1 MNRILLSLL
10 ALSAGVVSAAPLP
23 PADLLAK
30 NTLIAEFVGV
40 KEVPCH
46 FRTSLCPDQCG
57 HATSLAQ
64 FKVIENCGYE
74 KPGEYGD
81 DKAEAGSIVN
91 VDVKKDI
98 EGQDAAI
105 AQSIKGM
112 KAGDK
117 VKLTITHYYVN
128 KDGSRY
134 PVRPATL
141 LKVLP

>member
-1 MNRILLSLL
+1 MNKILLSLL
-10 ALSAGVVSAAPLP
+10 ALGTGFVSAAPLP

-30 NTLIAEFVGV
+30 NEVLAEFVGL
-40 KEVPCH
+40 KDMPCH
-46 FRTSLCPDQCG
+46 FRTALCPDQCG

-64 FKVIENCGYE
+64 FKVIENCSYE
-74 KPGEYGD
+74 KSGEYGD
-81 DKAEAGSIVN
+81 DKAEAGSILH

-105 AQSIKGM
+105 VKTIKDM

-128 KDGSRY
+128 KDGNRY
-134 PVRPATL
+134 PVRPATQL
-141 LKVLP
+141 EIQK